1 VLSRRN
7 HIDALAWV
15 QVANQGH
22 IYASHDRGESWA
34 ALAIVGGQYW
44 SNLFVRDDGVYLLG
58 TSSDG
63 YAGEGSIAISRSTD
77 SGATWQRQV
86 PCINVSTCCF
96 CSGGVRTGRRDL
108 GACAKVPIVT
118 RCPCASRSLCQPQT
132 QQQAAMRRV
141 PRRCWC
147 RTAACGG
154 DWSSGH
160 LHTGQWQTITN
171 KRMPSHGRVW
181 SSHGP

>member
-1 VLSRRN
+1 MLQHGVGGESG
-7 HIDALAWV
+7 A
-15 QVANQGH
+15 H
-22 IYASHDRGESWA
+22 IYFDQGESWA

-77 SGATWQRQV
+77 SGVTWRRQV
-86 PCINVSTCCF
+86 LLRQSLCW
-96 CSGGVRTGRRDL
+96 L
-108 GACAKVPIVT
+108 LQHGAAYT
-118 RCPCASRSLCQPQT
+118 QRGSASQRSQRHNLACLPDCRSSCQPQT

-154 DWSSGH
+154 DWSCGQP
-160 LHTGQWQTITN
+160 HTGRTVTAAIMQARCLI
-171 KRMPSHGRVW
+171 RSLHGR
-181 SSHGP
+181 SRLQQQQQKP